1 MANGRRA
8 LGNRFCPI
16 KLVPRRPRGFCD
28 VIGMECKNTRFWLV
42 RLYHVIKILDS
53 DWLHAIPPHYY
64 YWLFKVALDFMYLL
78 LILINNVF
86 QLIFSELRSLANFNH
101 SIQIQILISR
111 KTFPDYVTSDAT
123 HNTILGSLHSSVT
136 KASIPLIAPCTLLLN
151 RCSLKFTFFLV

>member
-8 LGNRFCPI
+8 LANRFCPI
-16 KLVPRRPRGFCD
+16 KLVLRRPRGFCD

-42 RLYHVIKILDS
+42 HLYHVIKILDS

-123 HNTILGSLHSSVT
+123 HNTI
-136 KASIPLIAPCTLLLN
+136 PY
-151 RCSLKFTFFLV
+151 